1 VTFSDLDHVNS
12 VLKQTCSNVPNHH
25 GTTEEKNLLD
35 LHYMGTIKDSDQ
47 KEKEADSEVSV
58 LHKYIGIITI
68 CYFFSLF
75 LIVNFLFHISY
86 EENDDVV
93 MGLIA
98 SGAYGNSPDYHLVFI
113 HSLLGLILSSF
124 YHITTNT
131 EFYTILMISLN
142 VFSFAALSNV
152 FLSLFLH
159 KRLKIIMFLFFST
172 IFIYQLSVLQ
182 FTRTASFLAISGIA
196 SVLFGKNKY
205 TGGLLILIGFL
216 LRFHAAMLICLL
228 SLPLSFYHLM
238 MLRTA
243 ERLKKRIVF
252 ISLLVFVIIL
262 RLIDYMSY
270 QSSKEWSYYH
280 EYNLVRGKL
289 NDNPNFVKA
298 GVNLPKD
305 FPENEYNLLES
316 FLPNPVLVSYDKLK
330 VLAEDVT
337 QTPFLHK
344 IQNIIMILMYWFY
357 FLVLGLCLLC
367 LCLFFPKQ
375 RILIT
380 SLFLL
385 NFFLLCY
392 VSMDGT
398 LKSRVFFSSFFA
410 TLIFSLASVEGY
422 KHKQNNL
429 LFCIAGILVVVFL
442 NLSIIGFN
450 LNKIN
455 RKEFLKQNEMI
466 KNYLSQS
473 PGIIPF
479 GASYNI
485 EYCDPFSFSSD
496 FPTNKIF
503 FGGWLTNIPF
513 NTGRFDSF
521 NYFVNNYAVLVND
534 EYVEKASGLISKS
547 IMAETNVT
555 VKPVVVLNK
564 YGLSIIE
571 FHTEAK

>member
-1 VTFSDLDHVNS
+1 
-12 VLKQTCSNVPNHH
+12 
-25 GTTEEKNLLD
+25 
-35 LHYMGTIKDSDQ
+35 MGTLQALDQ
-47 KEKEADSEVSV
+47 REINTMSEESG
-58 LHKYIGIITI
+58 LGKYIGVITVF
-68 CYFFSLF
+68 YFFSLF
-75 LIVNFLFHISY
+75 LIVNFFSHINY

-113 HSLLGLILSSF
+113 HSLLGFIVSSF
-124 YHITTNT
+124 YQVSPKT

-159 KRLKIIMFLFFST
+159 KRLKVIMFLFFST

-182 FTRTASFLAISGIA
+182 FTRTASFLSISGIA
-196 SVLFGKNKY
+196 VVFFGKNKY
-205 TGGLLILIGFL
+205 TGGLLILTGFL
-216 LRFHAAMLICLL
+216 LRFHAAVLILLL

-298 GVNLPKD
+298 GVNLPKE
-305 FPENEYNLLES
+305 FPENEYNLLAS
-316 FLPNPVLVSYDKLK
+316 FLPNPALVSYDKIK
-330 VLAEDVT
+330 VLAEYVT

-344 IQNIIMILMYWFY
+344 IQNIKMILMYWFY

-367 LCLFFPKQ
+367 LCLFFPEQ

-385 NFFLLCY
+385 NFFLLCF

-398 LKSRVFFSSFFA
+398 PKSRVFFSSFFA
-410 TLIFSLASVEGY
+410 TLIFSFASIDVI
-422 KHKQNNL
+422 KLKRINL
-429 LFCIAGILVVVFL
+429 LFCLVGMLIVIFL
-442 NLSIIGFN
+442 NVSIKGFN
-450 LNKIN
+450 LNKNN
-455 RKEFLKQNEMI
+455 REEFLKQNEMI

-473 PGIIPF
+473 PGIIPY

-513 NTGRFDSF
+513 NKGRFDSF
-521 NYFVNNYAVLVND
+521 NYFVDNYAILVNE
-534 EYVEKASGLISKS
+534 EYVDKASGLISKS
-547 IMAETNVT
+547 IIAETNVT

-564 YGLSIIE
+564 HGLSIIE